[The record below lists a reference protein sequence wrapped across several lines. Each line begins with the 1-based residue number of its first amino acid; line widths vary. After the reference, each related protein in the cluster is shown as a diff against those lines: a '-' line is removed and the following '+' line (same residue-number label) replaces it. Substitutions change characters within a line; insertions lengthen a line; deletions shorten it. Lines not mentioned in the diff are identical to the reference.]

1 MNPLT
6 HEGQFSEHLSSDDLL
21 QMYWYM
27 LLSRRVDER
36 AWVLHR
42 QGKIPFHI
50 SGIGHEALQVA
61 AAFALN
67 RGVDYT
73 YPYYRDLAFVLTIG
87 YTPLEF
93 MLGLF
98 GKEGEPSSGGR
109 QMPSHWS
116 HRDINIVTQSAV
128 VATQVPQAAGT
139 AFAINYRLKQGL
151 QDPSDTSQ
159 PRLAMCS
166 LGEGSTTQGEWHEG
180 LNWAGVHQLPFICI
194 VENNNYAISVP
205 YEKQS
210 AVSVAERAESYG
222 VTGIQVD
229 GTDPIKMY
237 EVMKAAVERAYSGQG
252 PTCIEAKCHRLVP
265 HSSDDDDRTYRSK
278 EELQAIKEFDPVPN
292 FRKRLL
298 DDGILTEALDNEYE
312 DKAKQIVND
321 AHRTAEAAPYPN
333 PADHLSASHT
343 FAPDSQGD
351 F

>member
-1 MNPLT
+1 MTTLT
-6 HEGQFSEHLSSDDLL
+6 REGQYSEQLSTDDLL
-21 QMYWYM
+21 QMYRYM

-50 SGIGHEALQVA
+50 SSIGHEALQIG
-61 AAFALN
+61 AAFAIN
-67 RGVDYT
+67 RGVDYS
-73 YPYYRDLAFVLTIG
+73 YPYYRDLAFVLTCG
-87 YTPLEF
+87 YTALDF

-116 HRDINIVTQSAV
+116 RKNLNIVTQSAV
-128 VATQVPQAAGT
+128 VATQVPEAAGT
-139 AFAINYRLKQGL
+139 AFAIKYRLEQGL
-151 QDPSDTSQ
+151 QEHGDETQ
-159 PRLAMCS
+159 ARLAMCS

-205 YEKQS
+205 YEKQ
-210 AVSVAERAESYG
+210 AAMTVAQRAEAYG
-222 VTGIQVD
+222 VKGVQVD

-237 EVMKAAVERAYSGQG
+237 EVMKEAVERAYNGEG

-278 EELQAIKEFDPVPN
+278 EELQAIKQYDPLPN
-292 FRKRLL
+292 FRERLL
-298 DDGILTEALDNEYE
+298 EDGILTEDIDTQYE
-312 DKAKQIVND
+312 DEIKQIVND
-321 AHRTAEAAPYPN
+321 AHRTAEAAPYPD
-333 PADHLSASHT
+333 PAEHLSAEHT
-343 FAPDSQGD
+343 FAPDSRGD

>member
-1 MNPLT
+1 MNMLT
-6 HEGQFSEHLSSDDLL
+6 REGQYSEKLTSEDLL
-21 QMYWYM
+21 QMYWHM

-50 SGIGHEALQVA
+50 SCIGHEALQVA
-61 AAFALN
+61 AAFAIN

-73 YPYYRDLAFVLTIG
+73 YPYYRDLAFVLTCG
-87 YTPLEF
+87 VTPLDF

-98 GKEGEPSSGGR
+98 GKEGEPSSGAR

-116 HRDINIVTQSAV
+116 SKEKNIVTQSSV
-128 VATQVPQAAGT
+128 VATQVPHAAGT
-139 AFAINYRLKQGL
+139 AFAIKYRINQGL
-151 QDPSDTSQ
+151 QERDDDTQ
-159 PRLAMCS
+159 ARLAMCS

-205 YEKQS
+205 YEKQ
-210 AVSVAERAESYG
+210 AAMSVAKRAEAYG
-222 VTGIQVD
+222 IRGIQVD

-237 EVMKAAVERAYSGQG
+237 EVMKDAVERAYSGEG

-278 EELQAIKEFDPVPN
+278 EELQAIKQFDPVPN
-292 FRKRLL
+292 FRNRLL
-298 DDGILTEALDNEYE
+298 EEGILTEEIENNYE
-312 DKAKQIVND
+312 DEIKQIVND
-321 AHRTAEAAPYPN
+321 AHRTAEAAPYPD
-333 PADHLSASHT
+333 PAEHLSVHHT
-343 FAPDSQGD
+343 FAPDSRGD

>member
-1 MNPLT
+1 MNMLT
-6 HEGQFSEHLSSDDLL
+6 QEGRFSEQLSSDDLL
-21 QMYWYM
+21 SMYWYM

-50 SGIGHEALQVA
+50 SSIGHEALQVA
-61 AAFALN
+61 AAFAIN

-73 YPYYRDLAFVLTIG
+73 YPYYRDLAFVLTLG
-87 YTPLEF
+87 YTPLDF

-98 GKEGEPSSGGR
+98 GKEGEPSSGAR

-116 HRDINIVTQSAV
+116 HRDLNIVTQSAV

-139 AFAINYRLKQGL
+139 AFGIKYRIEQGL
-151 QDPSDTSQ
+151 QDRDDTTQ
-159 PRLAMCS
+159 ARLAICS

-180 LNWAGVHQLPFICI
+180 LNWAGLHQLPFICI

-210 AVSVAERAESYG
+210 AVSVADRAESYG
-222 VTGIQVD
+222 VKGVQVD
-229 GTDPIKMY
+229 GTDPIAMY
-237 EVMKAAVERAYSGQG
+237 EVMKEAVQRAYNGDG

-265 HSSDDDDRTYRSK
+265 HSSDDDDRTYRSP
-278 EELQAIKEFDPVPN
+278 EELKAIKEFDPVPN
-292 FRKRLL
+292 FRNRLMEQ
-298 DDGILTEALDNEYE
+298 GILTESLDNEYE
-312 DKAKQIVND
+312 DKAKQMVNQ
-321 AHRTAEAAPYPN
+321 AHKTAENAPYPN
-333 PADHLSASHT
+333 PADHLSAHHN
-343 FAPDSQGD
+343 FAPDAKGD

>member
-1 MNPLT
+1 MSNLT
-6 HEGQFSEHLSSDDLL
+6 REGQFSAQLSTEDML
-21 QMYWYM
+21 QMYWQM

-50 SGIGHEALQVA
+50 SSIGHEALQVA
-61 AAFALN
+61 AAFAMN
-67 RGVDYT
+67 RGIDYSF
-73 YPYYRDLAFVLTIG
+73 PYYRDLAFVLANG
-87 YTPLEF
+87 YSPLDF

-116 HRDINIVTQSAV
+116 KKSKNIVTQSSV
-128 VATQVPQAAGT
+128 VATQVPHAAGT
-139 AFAINYRLKQGL
+139 AFAIKYRISQGL
-151 QDPSDTSQ
+151 QDPDDDTQ
-159 PRLAMCS
+159 ARLAMCS

-205 YEKQS
+205 YEKQA
-210 AVSVAERAESYG
+210 AVSVAERAEAYG
-222 VTGIQVD
+222 IRGIQVD

-237 EVMKAAVERAYSGQG
+237 EVMKLAVERAYSGEG

-278 EELQAIKEFDPVPN
+278 EELTHIKQFDPVPN
-292 FRKRLL
+292 FRKKLL
-298 DDGILTEALDNEYE
+298 DEGILTEEIDNEYE
-312 DKAKQIVND
+312 DKAKEMVNT
-321 AHRTAEAAPYPN
+321 AHRTAEAAPYPD
-333 PADHLSASHT
+333 PAEHLSVEHT
-343 FAPDSQGD
+343 FAPDSRGD

>member
-1 MNPLT
+1 MNMLT
-6 HEGQFSEHLSSDDLL
+6 PIGQYTKQLSADDLL
-21 QMYWYM
+21 KMYWQM

-50 SGIGHEALQVA
+50 SCIGHEALQVA
-61 AAFALN
+61 AAFAIN
-67 RGVDYT
+67 AGVDYT
-73 YPYYRDLAFVLTIG
+73 YPYYRDLAFVLACG
-87 YTPLEF
+87 YTPLDF

-98 GKEGEPSSGGR
+98 GKEGEPSSGAR

-116 HRDINIVTQSAV
+116 RKNLNIVTQSSV
-128 VATQVPQAAGT
+128 VATQVPHAAGS
-139 AFAINYRLKQGL
+139 AFAIKYRLSQGL
-151 QDPSDTSQ
+151 QASDDDTQ
-159 PRLAMCS
+159 PRLALCS

-194 VENNNYAISVP
+194 VENNSYAISVP
-205 YEKQS
+205 YDKQAS
-210 AVSVAERAESYG
+210 RSVAERAESYG
-222 VTGIQVD
+222 VRGVQVD
-229 GTDPIKMY
+229 GTDPLQMY
-237 EVMKAAVERAYSGQG
+237 EVVKAAVEHAYAGEG

-292 FRKRLL
+292 FRERLL
-298 DDGILTEALDNEYE
+298 AEGILTEALNDEYE
-312 DKAKQIVND
+312 DRAKDIVNQ
-321 AHRTAEAAPYPN
+321 AHRTAEAAPYAN

-343 FAPDSQGD
+343 FAPDSRGD